1 VRCARNSER
10 RTRRCRSCIK
20 SRDLYKRL
28 RSCGGTLSAAVQLWG
43 LDPFE
48 GTLFLLPLPFC
59 PNRFILGEFKIYFH
73 YIPILNKDFNPFS
86 LL

>member
-1 VRCARNSER
+1 MV
-10 RTRRCRSCIK
+10 ILQK
-20 SRDLYKRL
+20 KFHRL
-28 RSCGGTLSAAVQLWG
+28 GGTLSAAVQLLG

-73 YIPILNKDFNPFS
+73 
-86 LL
+86 

>member
-1 VRCARNSER
+1 MRCARNSER

-20 SRDLYKRL
+20 SRELYKQL
-28 RSCGGTLSAAVQLWG
+28 RGCGRTLSAAVQLLG

-73 YIPILNKDFNPFS
+73 
-86 LL
+86 